1 AEGLAYTAGVLLS
14 FAALAGVLI
23 ALRAGGQQVGWGFQF
38 HSPVF
43 VLVVAYLLFLVGLN
57 LSGLFEIGG
66 SFTGLGSGLAA
77 RNGLTG
83 SFFTGVLAAVVAT
96 PCTAPFMGAAL
107 AFALAQP
114 AAVML
119 AVFLALGLGL
129 ALPFLVLAFW
139 PAAQRWL

>member
-1 AEGLAYTAGVLLS
+1 
-14 FAALAGVLI
+14 
-23 ALRAGGQQVGWGFQF
+23 
-38 HSPVF
+38 
-43 VLVVAYLLFLVGLN
+43 VGLN

-129 ALPFLVLAFW
+129 ALPFLVLA
-139 PAAQRWL
+139 